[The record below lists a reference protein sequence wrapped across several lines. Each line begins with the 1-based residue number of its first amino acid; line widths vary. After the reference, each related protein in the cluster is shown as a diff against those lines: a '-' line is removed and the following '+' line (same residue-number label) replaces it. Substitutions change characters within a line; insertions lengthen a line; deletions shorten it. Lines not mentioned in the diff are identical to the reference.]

1 MSRQVVGASSS
12 CRSRTGLQPGIRA
25 KNVLTNDDQGMKP
38 WTQFA
43 ATFRKWIA
51 PPAPETKRSM
61 TKPINTATTVRQMMT
76 ASHVPVTLARDTSVG
91 NPGGGV
97 GGEPGFVLGVLRG
110 TMTYGCSVVVVTV
123 VVFHVVVYRTL
134 SVVVSSVVDPGVV
147 NSSNHDCSEGV
158 VVVPRSKTSST
169 DVGSSVVTI
178 I

>member
-1 MSRQVVGASSS
+1 
-12 CRSRTGLQPGIRA
+12 
-25 KNVLTNDDQGMKP
+25 MKP

-51 PPAPETKRSM
+51 PPAPDTMNSM
-61 TKPINTATTVRQMMT
+61 MKPTNTATTVRQMMT

-97 GGEPGFVLGVLRG
+97 GGEPGLVLGLLRG
-110 TMTYGCSVVVVTV
+110 TTMYGCSVVVVTV
-123 VVFHVVVYRTL
+123 VVFHVVVNSTL
-134 SVVVSSVVDPGVV
+134 SVVVSSVDPGVV
-147 NSSNHDCSEGV
+147 NSSNHDCSDGV
-158 VVVPRSKTSST
+158 VVVPRSRTSST

>member
-12 CRSRTGLQPGIRA
+12 CRPRTGLQPGIRD

-51 PPAPETKRSM
+51 PPAPDTKKSI

-97 GGEPGFVLGVLRG
+97 GGEPGLVLGVLRG
-110 TMTYGCSVVVVTV
+110 TTMYGCSVVVVTV

-147 NSSNHDCSEGV
+147 NSSNHDCSDGV
-158 VVVPRSKTSST
+158 VVVPRSRTSST
-169 DVGSSVVTI
+169 DVGSSVVTTI
-178 I
+178 

>member
-51 PPAPETKRSM
+51 PPAPDTKNSI
-61 TKPINTATTVRQMMT
+61 TKPTNTATTVRQIMR
-76 ASHVPVTLARDTSVG
+76 ASQVPATLARDTSVG

-97 GGEPGFVLGVLRG
+97 GGEPGLVLGVLRG
-110 TMTYGCSVVVVTV
+110 TTIYGCSVVVVTV

-147 NSSNHDCSEGV
+147 NSSNHDCSDGV

-169 DVGSSVVTI
+169 DVGSSVVNIT
-178 I
+178 

>member
-97 GGEPGFVLGVLRG
+97 GGEPGLVLGVFRG
-110 TMTYGCSVVVVTV
+110 TTMYGCSVVVVTV
-123 VVFHVVVYRTL
+123 VVLHVVVNRTL

-147 NSSNHDCSEGV
+147 NSSNHDCSDGV
-158 VVVPRSKTSST
+158 VVVPRSK
-169 DVGSSVVTI
+169 
-178 I
+178 

>member
-97 GGEPGFVLGVLRG
+97 GGEPGFVLGLLRG
-110 TMTYGCSVVVVTV
+110 TTMYGCSVVVVTV
-123 VVFHVVVYRTL
+123 VVFSQVVVVNRTP
-134 SVVVSSVVDPGVV
+134 SVVVSSVDPGVV
-147 NSSNHDCSEGV
+147 NSSNHDCSDGV
-158 VVVPRSKTSST
+158 VVVPRSK
-169 DVGSSVVTI
+169 
-178 I
+178 